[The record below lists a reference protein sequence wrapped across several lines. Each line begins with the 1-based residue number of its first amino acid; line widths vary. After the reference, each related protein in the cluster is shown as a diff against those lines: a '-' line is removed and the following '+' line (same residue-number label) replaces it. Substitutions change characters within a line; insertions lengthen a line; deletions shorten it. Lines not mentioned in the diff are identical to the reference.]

1 VDLIAEREVISLGI
15 VRGVFSGIASALLGI
30 GGAALLR
37 GAFGLPPWEAASVTA
52 IGALTGVLGYLAGL
66 GAFGPWVNWALGRP
80 REAEEI
86 PSPGWKR
93 YLSFDTS
100 HKVIGVQY
108 AVTSLLFLL
117 FGMTLAVLMRW
128 ELARPGIDLLNPIAY
143 DAIMTTHGTTMLFLV
158 VLPGLAG
165 MINYLLPL
173 MIGARD
179 MAFPRLN
186 ALSFWVV
193 PPAALLILLALL
205 LKGPDTGW
213 TAYAPLSVRS
223 PWGMQF
229 MLLGGFLA
237 GFSSILG
244 AVNFLTTIIK
254 LRAPGMGLFRMPIFV
269 WGVLAMALLSLTVT
283 QFIAMGFLMVLL
295 ERLLGMGFFDPGMGG
310 SVLLYQH
317 LFWFYS
323 HPAVYIFALPG
334 LGVISEL
341 LPVFVR
347 KPLFGYRAV
356 GLASVGIA
364 VSGTLV
370 WGHHMFA
377 AGIEEYLRV
386 PFMITTLLVAV
397 PTGVKIFSWLATLWN
412 GKLRIATPILFVF
425 SAIVVFLVGGLTGV
439 FQAII
444 PTDLHITDTYWI
456 VGHFHN
462 TLFGGFLFPFLAAI
476 YYWFPKVT
484 GRLYRE
490 GLGRF
495 HWGMMTAGFLAM
507 TWPMFWLGM
516 MGMRRRIV
524 DYDPAYGPV
533 NVLVSL
539 GGFLVALSM
548 VIFVYNLVTS
558 LRSGPRAPSN
568 PWGAKT
574 LEWQVSSP
582 PPEENFKRPPRV
594 VAPPYGYGEED
605 GVHALLGEEGGDR

>member
-1 VDLIAEREVISLGI
+1 MGHIAEVRLRSLGI
-15 VRGVFSGIASALLGI
+15 VRGFLSGIATAILGM
-30 GGAALLR
+30 GAALLVR
-37 GAFGLPPWEAASVTA
+37 GTLGLQPWDEASVTA
-52 IGALTGVLGYLAGL
+52 VGVLAGVFGYLAGL
-66 GAFGPWVNWALGRP
+66 GAFDYWLGWALGRK
-80 REAEEI
+80 REAVKHQ
-86 PSPGWKR
+86 PSWTR
-93 YLSFDTS
+93 YLGFDTN

-108 AVTSLLFLL
+108 AVTSLILLL
-117 FGMTLAVLMRW
+117 FGMSLAVLMRL
-128 ELARPGIDLLNPIAY
+128 ELARPGIDFLNPVTY
-143 DAIMTTHGTTMLFLV
+143 DAVMTTHGTVMLFLV
-158 VLPGLAG
+158 VLPGIAG

-193 PPAALLILLALL
+193 PPAAFLIITALV

-229 MLLGGFLA
+229 MLLGAYLA

-283 QFIAMGFLMVLL
+283 QFIAMDFLMVLM
-295 ERLLGMGFFDPGMGG
+295 ERLLGMGFFDPAKGG
-310 SVLLYQH
+310 NVILYQH

-323 HPAVYIFALPG
+323 HPAVYIFVLPG

-356 GLASVGIA
+356 ALASVGIA
-364 VSGTLV
+364 VTGTLV

-377 AGIEEYLRV
+377 AGIEEYLRI
-386 PFMITTLLVAV
+386 PFMVTSLLVAV
-397 PTGVKIFSWLATLWN
+397 PTGVKIFAWLGTMWR

-425 SAIVVFLVGGLTGV
+425 TAIVVFLMGGLTGV
-439 FQAII
+439 VQAII

-484 GRLYRE
+484 GRFYRE
-490 GLGRF
+490 GLGRL
-495 HWGMMTAGFLAM
+495 HWGVMTAGFLVM

-524 DYDPAYGPV
+524 DYDPSYGPV
-533 NVLVSL
+533 NALVSA

-548 VIFVYNLVTS
+548 PIFVYNMIS
-558 LRSGPRAPSN
+558 SARSGPKAPPN

-582 PPEENFKRPPRV
+582 PPEENFEAPPRV
-594 VAPPYGYGEED
+594 VAPPYCYGEGD
-605 GVHALLGEEGGDR
+605 GVHAILSGGKE